1 MAQETIDEYLGKGYW
16 NKKALSDFLNQHTA
30 DMFDREAI
38 VDSNGRYTF
47 KELNQLVNRVALKF
61 VGWV

>member
-1 MAQETIDEYLGKGYW
+1 MAQETIDEYLEKGYW

-30 DMFDREAI
+30 DMSDREAI

-47 KELNQLVNRVALKF
+47 KELNQLVNRVSLKF